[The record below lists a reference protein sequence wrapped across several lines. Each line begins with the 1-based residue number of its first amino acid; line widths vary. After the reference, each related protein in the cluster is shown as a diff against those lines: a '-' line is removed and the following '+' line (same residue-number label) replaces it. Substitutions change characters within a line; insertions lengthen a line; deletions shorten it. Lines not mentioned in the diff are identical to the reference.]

1 MPDYTGSFSGSF
13 SGSFLGNGSNLAN
26 VNYSS
31 LSNKPSTISPF
42 QGNSILANSAFRDNF
57 TSNVKGRL
65 NAEGVVTSSAQITIT
80 EAQISD
86 LTHQTIPNGTISS
99 STQIQRLGF
108 GGGKIDLA
116 ELNTFTGSIQ
126 TQVNSITN
134 VTSSYLTAES
144 TSSLLRLNQTSSM
157 SVATASHA
165 LYAISASVEINYE
178 TSSSYADT
186 ALTAS
191 YINPTFISASAVA
204 AGFGGSGIF
213 ESVSAVLEKTTKNI
227 QISGSLEV
235 SSSIKAL
242 NTNVG
247 VPTSNDWQS
256 NLNGSYFNNFTKD
269 TDVSEVLRFV
279 AGLLSSSAANPTANS
294 KTYGSISETKSNV
307 GTSTTPSGY
316 IPNDNNINDLTYLI
330 DNGFASVGGTIFP
343 SKVIYNNTGYRLSYT
358 SVAGGST
365 SVQSS
370 ADAQL
375 FGLGVLNSGG
385 ANTFT
390 IRGSHSFRFNNNNS
404 GNQTEVSSSTLTLT
418 NTSFG
423 TSNGVTLAKI
433 NTVNPA
439 VIPAAFQDGKFSN
452 IFSQNI
458 MGWTTEANT
467 SVSASGTY
475 ILDTTIGIKTGSQS
489 AFVDKTISETIFWAP
504 VSNID
509 SNIGTNSLAS
519 NGEVVTPLT
528 LTSSSLSGAP
538 YINGGTWKL
547 VATASGVFQPMYSA
561 NSSLV
566 NVSIGSVNGYT
577 ITNTSGKDTLSTNG
591 GTIQT
596 SGMVTSADGTTVRN
610 SGVPHRT
617 DLVLIDATYT
627 ISGTGDTITESGF
640 SDTSFTLTTT
650 AKNRAGSQSTLDTK
664 TVPLHTAGT
673 FGQPNSNGSMGYFGG
688 GTASTTLVERFTN
701 ETYRRIISTSTAL
714 SNAWNS
720 ATALSNGDGKGLQVK
735 PGYLVNH
742 ESANGYWYDDSAY
755 NAGHYKWYLRE
766 FDTNATNNK
775 GTLTINLDPNSS
787 ADFVNFDSTSANKI
801 AIGVMFGSTA
811 STIFDA
817 VKGNQSYGG
826 SLNTTANGA
835 MNPFSDS
842 VAVKGDFS
850 SITNSNGT
858 LTLGLNNAGGQ
869 TINASNDKIWLVIR
883 YKGTPAQT
891 LEQITVSVS

>member
-13 SGSFLGNGSNLAN
+13 EGNGSNLTNISYPTLA
-26 VNYSS
+26 
-31 LSNKPSTISPF
+31 NKPITISTF

-57 TSNVKGRL
+57 TSNVKDRL
-65 NAEGVVTSSAQITIT
+65 DAESVISSSAQITIT
-80 EAQISD
+80 ESQISD

-99 STQIQRLGF
+99 SKQIQRLGF
-108 GGGKIDLA
+108 GGGNIDLA

-191 YINPTFISASAVA
+191 YINPTFISASAA
-204 AGFGGSGIF
+204 ASGFGQGGAEIGGIF
-213 ESVSAVLEKTTKNI
+213 TQTGSIFATSKNL
-227 QISGSLEV
+227 QVTGS
-235 SSSIKAL
+235 INAT
-242 NTNVG
+242 NINVG
-247 VPTSNDWQS
+247 VPTSNDWGT
-256 NLNGSYFNNFTKD
+256 NLDGSYFNNFNKD

-279 AGLLSSSAANPTANS
+279 AGLLSSSAANPTPNT
-294 KTYGSISETKSNV
+294 KTFNSISETKSNTNT
-307 GTSTTPSGY
+307 GNAPSGY

-330 DNGFASVGGTIFP
+330 DKGFASVGGTIFP
-343 SKVIYNNTGYRLSYT
+343 SKVIYNNTGYRLRYS

-489 AFVDKTISETIFWAP
+489 AFVDKSISETIFWAP

-577 ITNTSGKDTLSTNG
+577 ITNTAGNDTLSTSG

-596 SGMVTSADGTTVRN
+596 SGMVTSADGTTARN

-673 FGQPNSNGSMGYFGG
+673 FGQPNGNGSMGYFGG
-688 GTASTTLVERFTN
+688 GTASTTLIERFTN

-714 SNAWNS
+714 TNAWVS
-720 ATALSNGDGKGLQVK
+720 TTALTNGDGKDLQVK

-742 ESANGYWYDDSAY
+742 ESSNGYWYDTSSY
-755 NAGHYKWYLRE
+755 NAGHYKWYMRE

-775 GTLTINLDPNSS
+775 GTLTIDLNPNSS
-787 ADFVNFDSTSANKI
+787 ADLVTFDSTSANKI
-801 AIGVMFGSTA
+801 AVGVIFGSST

-826 SLNTTANGA
+826 SLNSQSTGA
-835 MNPFSDS
+835 TNPFSDS
-842 VAVKGDFS
+842 IDVKGDFS
-850 SITNSNGT
+850 SISNSNGT

-883 YKGTPAQT
+883 YKGTPSQT